1 MSYEVRVLKV
11 EEIQIDTLVLG
22 PLETNGYVL
31 RAGGECWVVDPGWP
45 GVLPRHLRRN
55 GLSPSRILL
64 THGHGDHIGGV
75 AELKAAFPACLLC
88 CPAAD
93 AAMLGDPEG
102 NLSSLFG
109 MAVMAPPA
117 EELLQPGQ
125 TLVINNI
132 YLWAE
137 PDAADPSIQ
146 FQQMAWF
153 AQGGVT
159 YTLSLVSIP
168 DGVNYPGPR
177 EWGPGTSQI
186 ALPFYGTNDGRTGYK
201 FRAEFTAI
209 PEPSSLLALASGLA
223 GRGGVVVKRK
233 KS

>member
-1 MSYEVRVLKV
+1 MKARTLTLMATLIILSTSCEAAYDFYVMYSTLPVQRNTKAVL
-11 EEIQIDTLVLG
+11 DTYATATDGFDGELVVSVPHG
-22 PLETNGYVL
+22 P
-31 RAGGECWVVDPGWP
+31 RWVYMLPYKTP
-45 GVLPRHLRRN
+45 GVDGWN
-55 GLSPSRILL
+55 G
-64 THGHGDHIGGV
+64 
-75 AELKAAFPACLLC
+75 
-88 CPAAD
+88 
-93 AAMLGDPEG
+93 PEG
-102 NLSSLFG
+102 FYSCDSR
-109 MAVMAPPA
+109 AP
-117 EELLQPGQ
+117 LQPGQ

-223 GRGGVVVKRK
+223 GLGGFVVKRK